1 MGRIELSMEGLK
13 RKALIL
19 SLLDRMKGEDS
30 WCGETHVQ
38 KSVYFLQTLL
48 GVPTG
53 YEFIM
58 YKHGPFSFELRDELT
73 AMRAYELVTVAIR
86 PQPYGPSLHPG
97 PLADDL
103 MTRFHR
109 TIEDYRLQVQFIA
122 RHLSSKGVAE
132 LERLA
137 TALYVLHEG
146 TVDIPERLA
155 ERVNELK
162 PHISVEEALE
172 AIGAVKQLE
181 MEATQGSLTPAPL

>member
-1 MGRIELSMEGLK
+1 
-13 RKALIL
+13 
-19 SLLDRMKGEDS
+19 
-30 WCGETHVQ
+30 
-38 KSVYFLQTLL
+38 
-48 GVPTG
+48 
-53 YEFIM
+53 
-58 YKHGPFSFELRDELT
+58 
-73 AMRAYELVTVAIR
+73 
-86 PQPYGPSLHPG
+86 
-97 PLADDL
+97 

-109 TIEDYRLQVQFIA
+109 IEDYRLQVQFIA